1 MKSRRFIR
9 LPRGQLAYVVTIMQQ
24 QACPRRIS
32 NQRFVEMLL
41 IHINTNAP
49 ARELS

>member
-1 MKSRRFIR
+1 MPARSSGWAAQFLTVRPRLLVLATHRRE
-9 LPRGQLAYVVTIMQQ
+9 
-24 QACPRRIS
+24 
-32 NQRFVEMLL
+32 RFVEMLL